1 MPHEDLDCY
10 KIGGANH
17 TFCDTMDAYM
27 IGKGGGSA
35 YGGKW
40 RPNPN
45 KSQDQRYLGNP
56 GEMKRTIMNNGD
68 VYKTKMGPDGR
79 AEMERHETNHNRGD
93 KHTNPHDHRI
103 SWIQMNI
110 RFQVRRS
117 IIRMVHQNLRTLAR
131 CFA

>member
-1 MPHEDLDCY
+1 
-10 KIGGANH
+10 
-17 TFCDTMDAYM
+17 M

-68 VYKTKMGPDGR
+68 VYKTKWGLVGGR
-79 AEMERHETNHNRGD
+79 KERHETNSQPWR
-93 KHTNPHDHRI
+93 
-103 SWIQMNI
+103 
-110 RFQVRRS
+110 
-117 IIRMVHQNLRTLAR
+117 
-131 CFA
+131 